1 MSQQDTGQDHPS
13 PTPTARPNTSPP
25 SGHTQARVLD
35 AGRGD
40 VAAVLFDEDEI
51 ARRVRELGEAITRD
65 YAGRAPVL
73 IFVMKGAL
81 IFVADLIRCIDLPLR
96 IDFLVVSS
104 YGAGTTTGGVTVVT
118 DLRGEISGRDVIV
131 VEDIVDTGLTLQEV
145 LGRLAA
151 RQPAS
156 LAVCTLL
163 DKPARRRVPVDIRY
177 VGFTIPDEFVIGYC
191 LDYGERYRNLPFIGV
206 LKPEVYTN
214 AG

>member
-1 MSQQDTGQDHPS
+1 MQ
-13 PTPTARPNTSPP
+13 
-25 SGHTQARVLD
+25 D

-40 VAAVLFDEDEI
+40 I
-51 ARRVRELGEAITRD
+51 ARTLYSEAQIAERVRELGAAITAD

-73 IFVMKGAL
+73 VFVMKGAL
-81 IFVADLIRCIDLPLR
+81 IFVADLIRAIDLPLR

-104 YGAGTTTGGVTVVT
+104 YGAGTESGGVTVVT
-118 DLRGEISGRDVIV
+118 DLRGDIRDRDVIV

-163 DKPARRRVPVDIRY
+163 DKPDRRRVPVDIRY
-177 VGFTIPDEFVIGYC
+177 IGFSVPDEFVVGYC
-191 LDYGERYRNLPFIGV
+191 LDYAEHYRNLPFIGV
-206 LKPEVYTN
+206 LRPELYAATSD
-214 AG
+214 

>member
-1 MSQQDTGQDHPS
+1 MQP
-13 PTPTARPNTSPP
+13 
-25 SGHTQARVLD
+25 VD

-40 VAAVLFDEDEI
+40 VAEVLISEEQI
-51 ARRVRELGEAITRD
+51 AGRVRELGEAITRD
-65 YAGRAPVL
+65 YAGGAPML

-81 IFVADLIRCIDLPLR
+81 VFVADLIRQIDLPLQ

-104 YGAGTTTGGVTVVT
+104 YGAGTATSGVTVVT
-118 DLRGEISGRDVIV
+118 DLRREIAGRDVIV

-156 LAVCTLL
+156 IAVCTLL
-163 DKPARRRVPVDIRY
+163 DKPERRRVPVELKY

-191 LDYGERYRNLPFIGV
+191 LDYAERYRNLPFIGI
-206 LKPEVYTN
+206 LKPEVYADSGAAS
-214 AG
+214 AGSPSPAAEG

>member
-1 MSQQDTGQDHPS
+1 MQPI
-13 PTPTARPNTSPP
+13 
-25 SGHTQARVLD
+25 D

-40 VAAVLFDEDEI
+40 IAKVLFSEAEI
-51 ARRVRELGEAITRD
+51 AERVRRLGADITRD
-65 YAGRAPVL
+65 YHGRAPVL
-73 IFVMKGAL
+73 VFVMKGAL
-81 IFVADLIRCIDLPLR
+81 IFVADLIRRIDLPLR

-104 YGAGTTTGGVTVVT
+104 YGDGTTSTGVTVVT
-118 DLRGEISGRDVIV
+118 DLRGDIRDRDVIV

-177 VGFTIPDEFVIGYC
+177 VGFTVPDEFVVGYC
-191 LDYGERYRNLPFIGV
+191 LDHGERYRNLPFIGV
-206 LKPEVYTN
+206 LKPEFYAADGAADGGGESSGSAV
-214 AG
+214 

>member
-1 MSQQDTGQDHPS
+1 MQ
-13 PTPTARPNTSPP
+13 PT
-25 SGHTQARVLD
+25 D
-35 AGRGD
+35 AGRRD
-40 VAAVLFDEDEI
+40 IAAVLYSESEI
-51 ARRVRELGEAITRD
+51 AERVRDLGVTMTRD
-65 YAGRAPVL
+65 YRGKAPVL
-73 IFVMKGAL
+73 VFVMKGAL
-81 IFVADLIRCIDLPLR
+81 IFVADLIRQIDLPLR

-104 YGAGTTTGGVTVVT
+104 YHEGTTTTGVTVVT
-118 DLRGEISGRDVIV
+118 DLRGDIRGRDVIV

-163 DKPARRRVPVDIRY
+163 DKPARRRVPIEIRY
-177 VGFTIPDEFVIGYC
+177 VGFTVPDEFVVGYC

-206 LKPEVYTN
+206 LKPEIYG